1 MDTYTLLS
9 SYTQHAVK
17 LNISKNGRNAEMFR
31 LTFQCL
37 SDLCV
42 CLKYRVQ

>member
-1 MDTYTLLS
+1 MDTYTLLLS
-9 SYTQHAVK
+9 NTLHAVVH
-17 LNISKNGRNAEMFR
+17 NISKKGRNAEMFR

-37 SDLCV
+37 SDFSI